1 MSDRITRLDDATV
14 RQIAAGEVVERPA
27 SVVKEL
33 VENSLDADADRID
46 VTVEDGGTERIV
58 VSDDGVGMTEDDV
71 RAAVREHTTSKIDDI
86 DDLEAGVTTLGFRG
100 EALHTIGA
108 VSRTTITTKPRG
120 DGGAESRR
128 GTELRLE
135 GGEVESVGPAGRPA
149 GTTVEVADL
158 FYNTPARRKY
168 LKTTTTE
175 FSHVNTVVTR
185 YALANPD
192 VAVSLTHDDREVFAT
207 SGRGDL
213 QSALLSVYGRE
224 VATSMIEVGRE
235 AKAQDGGVSVSG
247 YVSDPETT
255 RSTREYVSTYVNG
268 RYVRSPVVREALLD
282 AYGGQ
287 LSAERYP
294 FAVLFLEVTPDA
306 VDVNVHPRKME
317 VRWGDEQ
324 AVGEVVETAVED
336 ALLDHGL
343 VRSSAPRGRSAPEEA
358 PVEPER
364 DGDGAGAG
372 SEQAE
377 LTPDTDED
385 AVSEQSTLDA
395 SGSSGAEPTPSTSR
409 GVDAASASDAAAAS
423 GASADGQGPEASAT
437 VDSSPASA
445 TTASDASAAGESPA
459 TRDAD
464 AGASAAAG
472 PRSDVDTPEP
482 EPTTG
487 TDSAAAESEADSRSP
502 DAATDDRGAPSAD
515 ADRKFAAPTESGTL
529 DGGTTDDPEF
539 DSLPRMRIL
548 GQLHDTYVAAETP
561 EGLVLVDQHAADER
575 VNYERLQAEFDDDAT
590 TQMLAQP
597 VELELTA
604 GEAAVFEEYR
614 EALERLG
621 FRAERVEEDGE
632 GGDGNRRT
640 VVVRTAPTV
649 LDETLDPSLLRDALG
664 EFVSTDPDDRGDT
677 VEAVADDLLADLAC
691 YPSITGNTSLRE
703 GSVVELLR
711 ALDDCENPYACPHG
725 RPVIIELSS
734 EEIEDRFER
743 DYPGHVG
750 RRGES

>member
-46 VTVEDGGTERIV
+46 VTVEEGGTERIV
-58 VSDDGVGMTEDDV
+58 VSDDGVGMSEDDV

-108 VSRTTITTKPRG
+108 VSRTTITAKPRG
-120 DGGAESRR
+120 DGGGNRR
-128 GTELRLE
+128 ATELRLA
-135 GGEVESVGPAGRPA
+135 GGEVESVSPAGRPA

-207 SGRGDL
+207 AGRGDL
-213 QSALLSVYGRE
+213 RSALLSVYGRE
-224 VATSMIEVGRE
+224 VATSMIEVE
-235 AKAQDGGVSVSG
+235 GGKDDHGVTVSG

-268 RYVRSPVVREALLD
+268 RYVRSPVVREAILD

-287 LSAERYP
+287 LSTERYP
-294 FAVLFLEVTPDA
+294 FAVLFLEVAPDE

-317 VRWGDEQ
+317 VRWGDEE
-324 AVGEVVETAVED
+324 AVRDVVETAVED

-343 VRSSAPRGRSAPEEA
+343 VRSSAPRGRSAPDEA
-358 PVEPER
+358 QVEPER
-364 DGDGAGAG
+364 AGGDR

-377 LTPDTDED
+377 LTPGADED
-385 AVSEQSTLDA
+385 RGGEQSTLDA
-395 SGSSGAEPTPSTSR
+395 SER
-409 GVDAASASDAAAAS
+409 
-423 GASADGQGPEASAT
+423 
-437 VDSSPASA
+437 
-445 TTASDASAAGESPA
+445 
-459 TRDAD
+459 
-464 AGASAAAG
+464 
-472 PRSDVDTPEP
+472 
-482 EPTTG
+482 TG
-487 TDSAAAESEADSRSP
+487 TDSTPSAGQNADTTTPSDASPSHHGNADSTAVGDSSSTGGTSTT
-502 DAATDDRGAPSAD
+502 ASSTATRDTTTGSSAPTNAGASDRDGSTD
-515 ADRKFAAPTESGTL
+515 ADRKFAAPTETGTL
-529 DGGTTDDPEF
+529 AGGTTDDPEF

-548 GQLHDTYVAAETP
+548 GQVHDTYVAAETP

-575 VNYERLQAEFDDDAT
+575 VNYERLQSEFIDDAT
-590 TQMLAQP
+590 TQLLAQP

-621 FRAERVEEDGE
+621 FRAERAEE
-632 GGDGNRRT
+632 GGSEGSERQ

-649 LDETLDPSLLRDALG
+649 LDETLDPALLRDALG

-703 GSVVELLR
+703 GSVVELLS

-725 RPVIIELSS
+725 RPVIIEFGE

-750 RRGES
+750 RRAE